1 VCGSIFLFCLF
12 EDTIKQ
18 QEHNLKKEIYL
29 IIKVAPIYHHL
40 CSFASYN
47 LLIYK
52 TMDYYYITNPFN
64 NHAQA
69 IIK

>member
-1 VCGSIFLFCLF
+1 MNELVFEKVCGSIFLFCLF

-18 QEHNLKKEIYL
+18 QEHNLKKEIYF

-40 CSFASYN
+40 CSSASYN

-52 TMDYYYITNPFN
+52 TMDY
-64 NHAQA
+64 
-69 IIK
+69 